1 MDEEKIIP
9 SIPFLLKSEMKKIL
23 LVDDDP
29 VFQAVARKMIESCQ
43 LVDYIISSF
52 RNGKEALDHLKGVTS
67 SPDDSLVL
75 LDLNMPVMN
84 GWEFLEELKKYPLL
98 QSLKVVIVSSS
109 PNAEDIKLSRS
120 IEQVLDYV
128 LKPMSMKYLSELFQ
142 KIGWKAV
149 S

>member
-1 MDEEKIIP
+1 MDDEKIIP
-9 SIPFLLKSEMKKIL
+9 SVPFLLNPGMKKIL

-29 VFQAVARKMIESCQ
+29 VFQAVARKMIENCQ
-43 LVDYIISSF
+43 LVEYIISSF
-52 RNGKEALDHLKGVTS
+52 RNGKEALDQLKGVTS

-120 IEQVLDYV
+120 NEQVLDYV

>member
-1 MDEEKIIP
+1 MDDEKIIP
-9 SIPFLLKSEMKKIL
+9 SVPFLLNPEMKKIL

-29 VFQAVARKMIESCQ
+29 VFQAVARKMIENCQ

-52 RNGKEALDHLKGVTS
+52 RNWKEALDHLKQVTS

-98 QSLKVVIVSSS
+98 QRLKVVIVSSS

-128 LKPMSMKYLSELFQ
+128 LKPMSMKYLSELFH

>member
-1 MDEEKIIP
+1 
-9 SIPFLLKSEMKKIL
+9 
-23 LVDDDP
+23 
-29 VFQAVARKMIESCQ
+29 
-43 LVDYIISSF
+43 
-52 RNGKEALDHLKGVTS
+52 
-67 SPDDSLVL
+67 
-75 LDLNMPVMN
+75 MN

>member
-1 MDEEKIIP
+1 MDDEKIMP
-9 SIPFLLKSEMKKIL
+9 SDPFLLNPEMKKIL

-43 LVDYIISSF
+43 LVDHIISSF
-52 RNGKEALDHLKGVTS
+52 RNGKEAIDHLKQVTS

-84 GWEFLEELKKYPLL
+84 GWEFLEELKRYPLL
-98 QSLKVVIVSSS
+98 QGLKVVIVSSS

-128 LKPMSMKYLSELFQ
+128 LKPMSMKYLNELFQ

>member
-1 MDEEKIIP
+1 MP
-9 SIPFLLKSEMKKIL
+9 ASGLHHLFL
-23 LVDDDP
+23 P
-29 VFQAVARKMIESCQ
+29 QW
-43 LVDYIISSF
+43 
-52 RNGKEALDHLKGVTS
+52 KEAIDHLKGVTY
-67 SPDDSLVL
+67 SPNDSLVL

-98 QSLKVVIVSSS
+98 QGLKVVFVSSS

-128 LKPMSMKYLSELFQ
+128 LKPMSMKYLNELFQ